1 MEVSKNKS
9 SFFDVICK
17 FDNQFYGHKL
27 KWFIIHSIFIV
38 IAFNFCEFFKLNS
51 SPWDIIVVIAY
62 FFMIIIT
69 FLAWIGS
76 WRDDDGNWSWNRF
89 SFKLKMYLIL
99 WKKSQNKIKNKSGKE
114 YLYYLGAFLFLF
126 GACSKAIYLLTL
138 YLRFLS
144 KDLIS
149 INLLNNYV
157 VFFNFSFW
165 IGIAILI
172 YLAIKHKEVFDV
184 KSFFNKKKFDN
195 VSLNLVKSNEA
206 NLININNDHQV
217 NQLKEINRNTLIGE
231 IVNILQNWKPDQY
244 DKEWKYQDD
253 LENQFHLELENVK
266 IEHQKYLK
274 SVDGFRNFPDIVLN
288 DNIIIEMKAKRIASE
303 FDRVQGQL
311 NKYINLWE
319 NKGPVILVINN
330 VEYDH
335 AKKKLST
342 YFNEKMTLNQ
352 DLIGFVI

>member
-253 LENQFHLELENVK
+253 LENHVAGIAAAVDDLFEQFEQVAEDDHLQGVVLATVQLLHQREHELVGLAFVVMQAIVGGLHDIQARFAELPHHLVEGLGRLLQQLGLLAK
-266 IEHQKYLK
+266 E
-274 SVDGFRNFPDIVLN
+274 FRLEVRP
-288 DNIIIEMKAKRIASE
+288 
-303 FDRVQGQL
+303 
-311 NKYINLWE
+311 
-319 NKGPVILVINN
+319 
-330 VEYDH
+330 
-335 AKKKLST
+335 
-342 YFNEKMTLNQ
+342 
-352 DLIGFVI
+352 